1 MFAFELK
8 NQHLMKTGFTTI
20 TLKHLYINDQK
31 QIGLYYPT
39 NPRVDQLI
47 KSFPTAKWSDEYSMY
62 YLSNEKENVSLLFDS
77 FRGIAWLNG
86 AHFFQKH
93 SVNSSNDS
101 INLDSYR
108 NRSSDAH
115 RYCPEEYLAKL
126 EQKRYAM
133 NTANTYISC
142 FDKFMN
148 RFPDKDLLAISEI
161 EINQYLHE
169 LSVSQ
174 ISTSYI
180 NQMLNSIKFYYEI
193 VMNMP
198 NRFYSIDRPI
208 KEKRLPKPI
217 SKADVLSLIDNT
229 NNIKHRCIASLLYSA
244 GLRRQELINMELTDI
259 DPSRMTVR
267 INAGKGKKDRI
278 TILSKTFLTDLKQY
292 LAKHKPEYYLFEGP
306 PGVKYSANSV
316 GKIVN
321 NAAIKAGL
329 SQHVTPHMLRHS
341 FATHLLEAG
350 TDLRYI
356 QSLLGH
362 SSVKTTEVYTQVS
375 MSHINSIVSP
385 LDSVN

>member
-1 MFAFELK
+1 
-8 NQHLMKTGFTTI
+8 MKTGFTTI

-31 QIGLYYPT
+31 QIGLYYPS
-39 NPRVDQLI
+39 NQVVDRII
-47 KSFPTAKWSDEYSMY
+47 KSFPSSKWSTKYSMY
-62 YLSNEKENVSLLFDS
+62 YLPNKKENVSILFDS

-86 AHFFQKH
+86 SHFFQKH
-93 SVNSSNDS
+93 TVNSTNNS
-101 INLDSYR
+101 INLDHYR
-108 NRSSDAH
+108 NRISNSH

-148 RFPDKDLLAISEI
+148 RFADKDLLAISELD
-161 EINQYLHE
+161 INSYLHE
-169 LSVSQ
+169 LSVSN

-208 KEKRLPKPI
+208 KEKKLPKPI
-217 SKADVLSLIDNT
+217 SKSDVIALINGT
-229 NNIKHRCIASLLYSA
+229 NNIKHRCIASLLYSS

-259 DPSRMTVR
+259 DVARMTVR
-267 INAGKGKKDRI
+267 INGGKGKKDRI
-278 TILSKTFLTDLKQY
+278 TILSSTFLADLKQY
-292 LAKHKPEYYLFEGP
+292 LAKHKPVFYLFEGP
-306 PGVKYSANSV
+306 PGAKYSTGSV
-316 GKIVN
+316 RQIIK

-356 QSLLGH
+356 QALLGH
-362 SSVKTTEVYTQVS
+362 SSVKTTEIYTQVS
-375 MSHINSIVSP
+375 TSHIGTIVSP
-385 LDSVN
+385 LDSVS